1 MTDEFN
7 TQVEPEE
14 EFDPEEGLDPDDFD
28 DPDDFEDDGY
38 TPPRE
43 MVVGAAEYDRERH
56 AAFIHDSMSEKY
68 VDVSLMQERGG
79 AVTILRALGA
89 MQLEPRGNVVYY
101 LNGNTTDAGT
111 VINPGDE
118 VFIVGK
124 LAGGR

>member
-7 TQVEPEE
+7 TEVEPEE
-14 EFDPEEGLDPDDFD
+14 EFENDHDDD
-28 DPDDFEDDGY
+28 MY
-38 TPPRE
+38 RE
-43 MVVGAAEYDRERH
+43 VVVGAAEYDRERH

-68 VDVSLMQERGG
+68 VDVVLMQRRGG

-89 MQLEPRGNVVYY
+89 MQLEPKGNVIYY

-118 VFIVGK
+118 IFIVGK

>member
-1 MTDEFN
+1 
-7 TQVEPEE
+7 V
-14 EFDPEEGLDPDDFD
+14 
-28 DPDDFEDDGY
+28 
-38 TPPRE
+38 
-43 MVVGAAEYDRERH
+43 VVGATQYDRERH

-68 VDVSLMQERGG
+68 VDVTLMQERGG

-89 MQLEPRGNVVYY
+89 MQLEPKGNVVYY